1 MQSTRLF
8 LFFALACLLAGGIT
22 NTAHAQFES
31 PVLVRGQITDESG
44 KLVLYPATIRNK
56 TTGARTFSDNGG
68 YYRINANM
76 GDEILISFIGYVPD
90 SFKVRNTAGTEV
102 HDVRLKLRESF
113 LQEVEV
119 SGKWNPYQL
128 DSIARY
134 EEFKPWLE
142 TRNRTLVD
150 TSKRSTGGFGLVF
163 SPFTRGSRKEK
174 DLRKFKKLFDEH
186 EKQAYVDYR
195 YSKSFVSRV
204 TGLGGDSL
212 LRFTQKY
219 TPTYE
224 MLRGM
229 NNETLIFWIS
239 VRAKQWRKDPNV
251 TLKPDVLQ

>member
-1 MQSTRLF
+1 MKAIRLF
-8 LFFALACLLAGGIT
+8 PFLALTCLLAGGIT
-22 NTAHAQFES
+22 HKAQAQFES
-31 PVLVRGQITDESG
+31 PVLVRGQITDTSK

-56 TTGARTFSDNGG
+56 TTGARVFSDVGG
-68 YYRINANM
+68 YYRINANR
-76 GDEILISFIGYVPD
+76 GDEILISFVGYEPD
-90 SFKVRNTAGTEV
+90 SFKVRSETGTEV
-102 HDVRLKLRESF
+102 HDIRLKLRENF
-113 LQEVEV
+113 LQEVEI

-128 DSIARY
+128 DSLARY

-142 TRNRTLVD
+142 THNRSLVD

-174 DLRKFKKLFDEH
+174 DLRKFKKLFAEH

-195 YSKSFVSRV
+195 YSKTFVSRV
-204 TGLGGDSL
+204 TGLSGDSL

-224 MLRGM
+224 MLRNM

-239 VRAKQWRKDPNV
+239 ERAKQWKKDPNV
-251 TLKPDVLQ
+251 TLKPDQ